1 MNKCFSLTL
10 IALLACTF
18 VSCSKDDDNSTGN
31 IPNSSRRL
39 VKSITYDEN
48 DEVQQTIEWTY
59 RDNYSCSITTNKS
72 GSKVK
77 VENYEGSNY
86 SLSQQFDWKDGDW
99 VMTYESKSILDASKR
114 IVSNETRIGNPSS
127 YQTHSTHTYSGDS
140 TIIVSYRNSSEPTD
154 KVVWVERGDERE
166 NISYTYLGDYQ
177 WKESG
182 YEKIVTSYIDSK
194 KNKPSS
200 IITYNRIG
208 EANRMDFEWSGESC
222 KIYLTVSGVKYLH
235 EEMITD
241 GTTSTVIN
249 YDVNPSDMSNSY
261 PVRKSVT
268 KKIGNMTEQYQYHMV
283 GEDWKLHSKDVSY
296 YEEVKK

>member
-1 MNKCFSLTL
+1 MNKFFTL
-10 IALLACTF
+10 ILVTLAAFALI
-18 VSCSKDDDNSTGN
+18 SCNKDEDNSTVN
-31 IPNSSRRL
+31 IPNSNRRL

-48 DEVQQTIEWTY
+48 NEVQQTIEWTY
-59 RDNYSCSITTNKS
+59 KDNYSYSITTYKS

-77 VENYEGSNY
+77 AENYEGSNY
-86 SLSQQFDWKDGDW
+86 YLSQQFDWKDGDW

-140 TIIVSYRNSSEPTD
+140 TIIVSFRNSSEPTD

-208 EANRMDFEWSGESC
+208 EVNRRDFEWSGENC
-222 KIYLTVSGVKYLH
+222 KVYLTVSGVKYLH
-235 EEMITD
+235 EEMTTD
-241 GTTSTVIN
+241 DTTSTVIS
-249 YDVNPSDMSNSY
+249 YGVNPSDMSNSY
-261 PVRKSVT
+261 PVRKTVT
-268 KKIGNMTEQYQYHMV
+268 KKIGNMTEKYIYNMS
-283 GEDWKLHSKDVSY
+283 GEDWKLHSKDVDY